1 MAYVAETTDCF
12 SQFQWP
18 EGSDMASTEGAFQVS
33 TDLVADS
40 SANQANLQTME
51 LPLQQMD
58 CQAELQVADKQAIVL
73 DGLQAM
79 DEGEV
84 IDIGSEIKL
93 PIVPEG
99 ANLIEDQQPAILEVH
114 LPEEMDTETDS
125 AFCPPAVRDTTKAGY
140 DCKFLD
146 PDVASEYNCSICLSV
161 SRDPQQTKCCGST
174 FCLYCIQEALA
185 SSKGPSCSKCNSES
199 VELIPDKAQR
209 QKINKLK
216 VRCPIEGCRCIVELA
231 DIEAHKRVPHPVTP
245 PTNLHRESRQQYY
258 NTLPI
263 PLHKKQQ
270 PKPAETGWKRPVPTP
285 RVLLS
290 KSSENEQRDFPHLPL
305 SQPDQEVPGSD
316 LSKDHNELPD
326 HLNLTMTRP
335 RVSRQR
341 PDPSPPDP
349 KRQRGYINIEAM
361 PQSTVIP
368 QPDTLP
374 NTDQNVPRQSQTEP
388 QLVPLQD
395 QAQQTT
401 NQTHTTASD
410 DIYENVV
417 IAPKPHSACDL
428 TLPEAGSETESALP
442 VTSSEFKVILKPRVP
457 RDRPSSQSPPG
468 EQDEMARPP
477 SPQSLLLPKLPQSP
491 VKLQHPAHTYDLTPH
506 VPSSTTPQP
515 DYEVVA
521 TPGLDEFGMMH
532 FRATREEA
540 NPQRTVHMEEH
551 TNVAV
556 PDPSPLNEQ
565 EVPTQNVF
573 PQYINVASPG
583 PQLPL
588 LPDDLLAL
596 LDNPTASPQL
606 DQVQGQSTYNGAPLS
621 PLSSPQLATQ
631 LLTLPEQL
639 LNMIQPVPDETIEPK
654 AADNENAPLLS
665 PTEGPDY
672 VNFSQNRENEE
683 SYVEISPFH
692 EGSQSEQSDYVEV
705 ASPPQEETPFE
716 YLPMSPFHE
725 EIQPEYVEVTHQQ
738 NEAEEQTAD
747 DYVPMSPPPHTS
759 LADYVEVASPPQ
771 EETPFEYLPMSPF
784 HEEIQPEY
792 VEVTHQQNEAEEQT
806 ADDYVP
812 MSPPPHTSLADYVEV
827 EPARQREPSSVPAAP
842 RPRVTSKESE
852 YEIPLLQDMDQQEY
866 EGVPSGAQATATAEQ
881 AQANEAPM
889 FLPLLPPPE
898 VVATLPQARAPE
910 EENYETIP
918 AAAREEDDTTEH
930 IYEPL
935 PPPRSPPTPEEPDQ
949 PMYIDVPDPLPAS
962 PPPVLPPR
970 SQSEPPEPRLN
981 QEPAPPVPPRP
992 SSQAIAPPGTAPQD
1006 QNQEAPVVRETI
1018 PAPATDAVPA
1028 QPPETEIIN
1037 QTEDGVAA
1045 LNQVLQELQQG
1056 NALELTESMP
1066 PQYDDLSQ
1074 TPRYIDLVQSPAVQ
1088 QNPLQAAPS
1097 PHGQAYIIQ
1106 NINTNTATRGPI
1118 RAENVDIHYEM
1129 GDRQHHRNKNM
1140 KKTQTL
1146 L

>member
-1 MAYVAETTDCF
+1 MWRKIQTVSF
-12 SQFQWP
+12 SGQI
-18 EGSDMASTEGAFQVS
+18 MASTEGAFEES

-40 SANQANLQTME
+40 SVNQPNFQTME
-51 LPLQQMD
+51 LPLQQLD
-58 CQAELQVADKQAIVL
+58 YPVELQVADKQTIVR
-73 DGLQAM
+73 DGLQTM
-79 DEGEV
+79 EEGAV
-84 IDIGSEIKL
+84 IDIGLEIKL

-99 ANLIEDQQPAILEVH
+99 ATPIEDQQPAILEVH

-125 AFCPPAVRDTTKAGY
+125 AFSPAVRDTTKAGY

-174 FCLYCIQEALA
+174 FCLYCIQQALA
-185 SSKGPSCSKCNSES
+185 SSKGPSCPNCNSES

-216 VRCPIEGCRCIVELA
+216 VHCPIEGCLCIVELA

-245 PTNLHRESRQQYY
+245 PTRESRQQYY

-270 PKPAETGWKRPVPTP
+270 PKPAETGGKRPVPTP
-285 RVLLS
+285 RALPS
-290 KSSENEQRDFPHLPL
+290 KASENEQRDFPHVSL
-305 SQPDQEVPGSD
+305 SQPDQEVPGND
-316 LSKDHNELPD
+316 PSKDHNELPD
-326 HLNLTMTRP
+326 PLNLAMTRP

-361 PQSTVIP
+361 SQSTAIP
-368 QPDTLP
+368 QPDTLQ
-374 NTDQNVPRQSQTEP
+374 NTDQNIPRQSQTEP

-395 QAQQTT
+395 QAQPTT
-401 NQTHTTASD
+401 NKTHTAASD
-410 DIYENVV
+410 EIYENVV
-417 IAPKPHSACDL
+417 ITPKSHSAGDL
-428 TLPEAGSETESALP
+428 TLPEAWSETESALP
-442 VTSSEFKVILKPRVP
+442 VTNSKFKVFFKPRVP
-457 RDRPSSQSPPG
+457 RDCPSSQSPPG
-468 EQDEMARPP
+468 EQDEMAHPP
-477 SPQSLLLPKLPQSP
+477 SQQSSIPLPELPQSP
-491 VKLQHPAHTYDLTPH
+491 LKLQHAAHTSDLTPH
-506 VPSSTTPQP
+506 VSSSSTPQP

-521 TPGLDEFGMMH
+521 SPGLDEFGMMH
-532 FRATREEA
+532 FRATHEEA
-540 NPQRTVHMEEH
+540 NPQRTVRMEEH
-551 TNVAV
+551 TNVAL

-565 EVPTQNVF
+565 EVPTQHQMSVF
-573 PQYINVASPG
+573 SLASPG
-583 PQLPL
+583 PQLPS

-606 DQVQGQSTYNGAPLS
+606 DQVQGQSTYIGAPLS
-621 PLSSPQLATQ
+621 PLSSPQLETQ

-654 AADNENAPLLS
+654 ATDYENAPLLS
-665 PTEGPDY
+665 PTEGPEY

-738 NEAEEQTAD
+738 NKAEEQAAD

-759 LADYVEVASPPQ
+759 L
-771 EETPFEYLPMSPF
+771 
-784 HEEIQPEY
+784 
-792 VEVTHQQNEAEEQT
+792 
-806 ADDYVP
+806 DDYVP
-812 MSPPPHTSLADYVEV
+812 MSPPPHTSLDDYVEI
-827 EPARQREPSSVPAAP
+827 EPAQQSEPSSFPTTA
-842 RPRVTSKESE
+842 RPRVTSEASE
-852 YEIPLLQDMDQQEY
+852 YEVPLLQDMDQQEY
-866 EGVPSGAQATATAEQ
+866 EDVPSGLQATATAEQ

-889 FLPLLPPPE
+889 LLPPLPPPE
-898 VVATLPQARAPE
+898 VVVALPQARAPPVPLPPLPPPE
-910 EENYETIP
+910 IMSALQQAQASQEENYETIP

-935 PPPRSPPTPEEPDQ
+935 PQPRSPPTPEEPDQ
-949 PMYIDVPDPLPAS
+949 PMYIDVPDPHPAS

-970 SQSEPPEPRLN
+970 SQSEPPEPHLN

-1006 QNQEAPVVRETI
+1006 QNQEAPVVRETT
-1018 PAPATDAVPA
+1018 PAPTTDAVLA
-1028 QPPETEIIN
+1028 QPPQTEIIN
-1037 QTEDGVAA
+1037 RTDDDVAA
-1045 LNQVLQELQQG
+1045 LNQVLQDLQQG

-1074 TPRYIDLVQSPAVQ
+1074 TPRYLDLVQSPVVQ
-1088 QNPLQAAPS
+1088 QNPLQAAPR

-1106 NINTNTATRGPI
+1106 NTNTDIATRGPI
-1118 RAENVDIHYEM
+1118 RAENVDIQYEM

>member
-1 MAYVAETTDCF
+1 
-12 SQFQWP
+12 
-18 EGSDMASTEGAFQVS
+18 
-33 TDLVADS
+33 
-40 SANQANLQTME
+40 
-51 LPLQQMD
+51 
-58 CQAELQVADKQAIVL
+58 
-73 DGLQAM
+73 
-79 DEGEV
+79 
-84 IDIGSEIKL
+84 
-93 PIVPEG
+93 
-99 ANLIEDQQPAILEVH
+99 
-114 LPEEMDTETDS
+114 
-125 AFCPPAVRDTTKAGY
+125 
-140 DCKFLD
+140 
-146 PDVASEYNCSICLSV
+146 
-161 SRDPQQTKCCGST
+161 
-174 FCLYCIQEALA
+174 
-185 SSKGPSCSKCNSES
+185 
-199 VELIPDKAQR
+199 
-209 QKINKLK
+209 
-216 VRCPIEGCRCIVELA
+216 
-231 DIEAHKRVPHPVTP
+231 
-245 PTNLHRESRQQYY
+245 
-258 NTLPI
+258 
-263 PLHKKQQ
+263 
-270 PKPAETGWKRPVPTP
+270 
-285 RVLLS
+285 
-290 KSSENEQRDFPHLPL
+290 
-305 SQPDQEVPGSD
+305 
-316 LSKDHNELPD
+316 
-326 HLNLTMTRP
+326 
-335 RVSRQR
+335 
-341 PDPSPPDP
+341 
-349 KRQRGYINIEAM
+349 M

-395 QAQQTT
+395 QAQPTT

-639 LNMIQPVPDETIEPK
+639 LNMIQPVPDETIQPK
-654 AADNENAPLLS
+654 ATDNENAPLLS
-665 PTEGPDY
+665 PTEGPEY

-692 EGSQSEQSDYVEV
+692 EGSQSEQS
-705 ASPPQEETPFE
+705 
-716 YLPMSPFHE
+716 
-725 EIQPEYVEVTHQQ
+725 
-738 NEAEEQTAD
+738 
-747 DYVPMSPPPHTS
+747 
-759 LADYVEVASPPQ
+759 DYVEVASPPQ

-949 PMYIDVPDPLPAS
+949 PMYIDVPDPLPTS

-1146 L
+1146 LWLSLSILAAVLWMLLVVPLSAAALLDALKEVEADRAPLVPSCHYSVPLLLVVLLTHVLAAAFIVYWFSKCCKCARTKKASRLATQMTAIIATVYTVVIISFAVSVFLFVNKATNSSNEESTTTQTTVTTMATTATDSNNDNESEVCIETSSAPFLFATFYLLALLIFFAMAVLMTCCDYHYKRKERNFLLYLRDTVRVYENEGREEDEETAL